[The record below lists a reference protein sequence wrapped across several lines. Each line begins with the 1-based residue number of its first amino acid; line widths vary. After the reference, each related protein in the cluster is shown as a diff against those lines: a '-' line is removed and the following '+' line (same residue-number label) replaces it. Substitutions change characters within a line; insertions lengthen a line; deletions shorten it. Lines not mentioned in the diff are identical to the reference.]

1 MPDLSTQQLKELF
14 DQYGADL
21 FALCYLQAGRP
32 AQALDL
38 MAAALCDM
46 AANPRLWA
54 QAASPR
60 EGFFRAAYLNCLDNS
75 LRRPKR
81 RKKKKDSP
89 LEEVPRALPFTLT
102 DPLRQVMKLRLA
114 HKAAL
119 FCRERLGLS
128 GEESARVLGTSP
140 LRAQRLAESAL
151 KKAGVTQG
159 QARAN
164 LEALA
169 PGPENLE
176 RVWQEFLDQQGRGGF
191 AARQRC
197 RRARRFL
204 DAAMPYLALGVVAVC
219 AAAYL
224 GVEYGWFGAPY
235 TPTQPIEG
243 VITQEGYDGD
253 SAVSLP
259 IETGDVSVFVP
270 EEEGFAEYIVHN
282 TPYSPEDILRQM
294 VYLGGAPE
302 GTTLLSANLDS
313 GGTESS
319 DGSTVT
325 YTLGDT
331 LSLTLEFSQE
341 AASLSGEE
349 GEQMLQAMAATFAA
363 YTQGP
368 GPALHPLPGRRA
380 DGKRKNRPGFP
391 GQPADRHPHRG
402 DGLPGI
408 MGTR

>member
-259 IETGDVSVFVP
+259 IETGDVSVYVP
-270 EEEGFAEYIVHN
+270 QEEGFAEYIVHN

-294 VYLGGAPE
+294 VLLGGAPE

-331 LSLTLEFSQE
+331 FSLTLEFSQE

-349 GEQMLQAMAATFAA
+349 GERMLQAMAATFAA
-363 YTQGP
+363 YTAQTAGDVNQLSFRCQGEE
-368 GPALHPLPGRRA
+368 LTVN
-380 DGKRKNRPGFP
+380 GKTAQDFLG
-391 GQPADRHPHRG
+391 GQ
-402 DGLPGI
+402 LTV
-408 MGTR
+408 TRTAETDYRE

>member
-270 EEEGFAEYIVHN
+270 EEGGFAEYIVHN

-294 VYLGGAPE
+294 VYLGGAPA

-349 GEQMLQAMAATFAA
+349 GERTLQAMAATFAA
-363 YTQGP
+363 YTQGLDRLSFRCQ
-368 GPALHPLPGRRA
+368 GEELTVNGKTAQDFL
-380 DGKRKNRPGFP
+380 DG
-391 GQPADRHPHRG
+391 Q
-402 DGLPGI
+402 LTI
-408 MGTR
+408 TRTVETDYRE

>member
-46 AANPRLWA
+46 ASSPRLWA

-151 KKAGVTQG
+151 KKAGITQG

-270 EEEGFAEYIVHN
+270 EEGGFAEYIVHN

-294 VYLGGAPE
+294 VYLGGAPA

-349 GEQMLQAMAATFAA
+349 GERTLQAMAATFAA
-363 YTQGP
+363 YTQGLDRLSFRCQ
-368 GPALHPLPGRRA
+368 GEELTVN
-380 DGKRKNRPGFP
+380 GKTAQDFLDS
-391 GQPADRHPHRG
+391 Q
-402 DGLPGI
+402 LTV
-408 MGTR
+408 TRTAETDYRE

>member
-151 KKAGVTQG
+151 KKAGITQG

-169 PGPENLE
+169 PGEDNLE
-176 RVWQEFLDQQGRGGF
+176 RVWEEFLDQQGRGGF

-270 EEEGFAEYIVHN
+270 EEGGFAEYIVHN

-294 VYLGGAPE
+294 VYLGGAPQ

-349 GEQMLQAMAATFAA
+349 GERMLQAMAATFAA
-363 YTQGP
+363 YTAQTAGDVNQLSFRCQGEELTVN
-368 GPALHPLPGRRA
+368 GKTAQDFL
-380 DGKRKNRPGFP
+380 DG
-391 GQPADRHPHRG
+391 Q
-402 DGLPGI
+402 LTV
-408 MGTR
+408 TRTVETDYRE

>member
-46 AANPRLWA
+46 ASSPRLWA

-224 GVEYGWFGAPY
+224 GVEYGWFGTPY

-243 VITQEGYDGD
+243 VITQEGYNGD

-270 EEEGFAEYIVHN
+270 EEGGFAEYIVHN

-349 GEQMLQAMAATFAA
+349 GERMLQAMAATFAA
-363 YTQGP
+363 YTQGLDQLSIRCQ
-368 GPALHPLPGRRA
+368 GEELTANGKTAQEFL
-380 DGKRKNRPGFP
+380 DG
-391 GQPADRHPHRG
+391 Q
-402 DGLPGI
+402 LTI
-408 MGTR
+408 TRTVETDYRE

>member
-270 EEEGFAEYIVHN
+270 EEGGFAEYIVHN

-349 GEQMLQAMAATFAA
+349 GERMLQAMAATFAA
-363 YTQGP
+363 YTQGLDQLSIRCQ
-368 GPALHPLPGRRA
+368 GEELTVNGKTAQDFL
-380 DGKRKNRPGFP
+380 DG
-391 GQPADRHPHRG
+391 Q
-402 DGLPGI
+402 LTI
-408 MGTR
+408 TRTVETDYRE

>member
-151 KKAGVTQG
+151 KKAGITQG

-270 EEEGFAEYIVHN
+270 EEGGFAEYIVHN

-294 VYLGGAPE
+294 VYLGGAPQ

-349 GEQMLQAMAATFAA
+349 GERMLQAMAATFAA
-363 YTQGP
+363 YTAQTAGDVNQLSIRCQGEELTVN
-368 GPALHPLPGRRA
+368 GKTAQDFL
-380 DGKRKNRPGFP
+380 DG
-391 GQPADRHPHRG
+391 Q
-402 DGLPGI
+402 LTI
-408 MGTR
+408 TRTVETDYRE

>member
-169 PGPENLE
+169 PGEDNLE
-176 RVWQEFLDQQGRGGF
+176 RVWEEFLDQQGRGGF

-235 TPTQPIEG
+235 TPTPPIEG

-270 EEEGFAEYIVHN
+270 EEGGFAEYIVHN

-294 VYLGGAPE
+294 VYLGGAPQ

-349 GEQMLQAMAATFAA
+349 GERMLQAMAATFAA
-363 YTQGP
+363 YTQGLDQLSIRCQ
-368 GPALHPLPGRRA
+368 GEELTVN
-380 DGKRKNRPGFP
+380 GKTAQDFLDS
-391 GQPADRHPHRG
+391 Q
-402 DGLPGI
+402 LTV
-408 MGTR
+408 TRTVETDYRE

>member
-46 AANPRLWA
+46 AANPRLWT
-54 QAASPR
+54 QAPSPR

-169 PGPENLE
+169 PGEDNLE
-176 RVWQEFLDQQGRGGF
+176 RVWEEFLDQQGRGGF

-270 EEEGFAEYIVHN
+270 EEGGFAEYIVHN

-294 VYLGGAPE
+294 VLLGGAPE

-349 GEQMLQAMAATFAA
+349 GERMLQAMAATFAA
-363 YTQGP
+363 YTQGLDQLSIRCQ
-368 GPALHPLPGRRA
+368 GEELTVNGKTAQDFL
-380 DGKRKNRPGFP
+380 DG
-391 GQPADRHPHRG
+391 Q
-402 DGLPGI
+402 LTI
-408 MGTR
+408 TRTVETDYRE

>member
-151 KKAGVTQG
+151 KKAGITQG

-270 EEEGFAEYIVHN
+270 EEGGFAEYIVHN

-349 GEQMLQAMAATFAA
+349 GERMLQAMAATFAA
-363 YTQGP
+363 YTQGLDRLSFRCQ
-368 GPALHPLPGRRA
+368 GEELTVNGKTAQDFL
-380 DGKRKNRPGFP
+380 DG
-391 GQPADRHPHRG
+391 Q
-402 DGLPGI
+402 LTV
-408 MGTR
+408 TRTVETDYRE

>member
-224 GVEYGWFGAPY
+224 GVEYGWFGTPY

-270 EEEGFAEYIVHN
+270 EEGGFAEYIVHN

-341 AASLSGEE
+341 AATLSGEE
-349 GEQMLQAMAATFAA
+349 GERMLQAMAATFAA
-363 YTQGP
+363 YTAQTAGDVNQLSIRCQGEELTVN
-368 GPALHPLPGRRA
+368 GKTAQDFL
-380 DGKRKNRPGFP
+380 DG
-391 GQPADRHPHRG
+391 Q
-402 DGLPGI
+402 LTI
-408 MGTR
+408 TRTVETDYRE

>member
-54 QAASPR
+54 QAPSPR

-81 RKKKKDSP
+81 RKKRKDSP

-151 KKAGVTQG
+151 KKAGITQG

-169 PGPENLE
+169 PGEDNLE

-270 EEEGFAEYIVHN
+270 EEGGFAEYIVHN

-294 VYLGGAPE
+294 VLLGGAPE

-349 GEQMLQAMAATFAA
+349 GERMLQAMAATFAA
-363 YTQGP
+363 YTQGLDRLSFRCQ
-368 GPALHPLPGRRA
+368 GEELTVN
-380 DGKRKNRPGFP
+380 GKTAQDFLG
-391 GQPADRHPHRG
+391 GQ
-402 DGLPGI
+402 LTI
-408 MGTR
+408 TRTVETDYRE

>member
-151 KKAGVTQG
+151 KKAGITQG
-159 QARAN
+159 QVRAN

-169 PGPENLE
+169 PGEDNLE

-270 EEEGFAEYIVHN
+270 EEGGFAEYIVHN

-294 VYLGGAPE
+294 VYLGGAPQ

-349 GEQMLQAMAATFAA
+349 GERMLQAMAATFAA
-363 YTQGP
+363 YTQGLDQLSIRCQ
-368 GPALHPLPGRRA
+368 GEELTVNGKTAQDFL
-380 DGKRKNRPGFP
+380 DG
-391 GQPADRHPHRG
+391 Q
-402 DGLPGI
+402 LTI
-408 MGTR
+408 TRTVETDYRE

>member
-151 KKAGVTQG
+151 KKAGITQG
-159 QARAN
+159 QAQTN

-270 EEEGFAEYIVHN
+270 EEGGFAEYIVHN

-294 VYLGGAPE
+294 VYLGGAPQ

-349 GEQMLQAMAATFAA
+349 GERMLQAMAATFAA
-363 YTQGP
+363 YTAQTAGDVNQLSFRCP
-368 GPALHPLPGRRA
+368 GEELTVNGKTAQDFL
-380 DGKRKNRPGFP
+380 DG
-391 GQPADRHPHRG
+391 Q
-402 DGLPGI
+402 LTI
-408 MGTR
+408 TRTAETDYRE

>member
-119 FCRERLGLS
+119 FCRERLGFS
-128 GEESARVLGTSP
+128 GEESARVLATSP

-270 EEEGFAEYIVHN
+270 EEGGFAEYIVHN

-294 VYLGGAPE
+294 VLLGGAPE

-349 GEQMLQAMAATFAA
+349 GERMLQAMAATFAA
-363 YTQGP
+363 YTQGLDRLSFRCQ
-368 GPALHPLPGRRA
+368 GEELTVN
-380 DGKRKNRPGFP
+380 GKTAQDFLG
-391 GQPADRHPHRG
+391 GQ
-402 DGLPGI
+402 LTI
-408 MGTR
+408 TRTVETDYRE

>member
-270 EEEGFAEYIVHN
+270 EEGGFAEYIVHN

-349 GEQMLQAMAATFAA
+349 GERMLQAMAATFAA
-363 YTQGP
+363 YTQGLDQLSIRCQ
-368 GPALHPLPGRRA
+368 GEELTVNGKTAQDFL
-380 DGKRKNRPGFP
+380 DG
-391 GQPADRHPHRG
+391 Q
-402 DGLPGI
+402 LTV
-408 MGTR
+408 TRTVETDYRE

>member
-151 KKAGVTQG
+151 KKAGITQG

-224 GVEYGWFGAPY
+224 GVEYGWFGTPY

-270 EEEGFAEYIVHN
+270 EEGGFAEYIVHN

-294 VYLGGAPE
+294 VLLGGAPQ

-363 YTQGP
+363 YTQGLDQLSIRCQ
-368 GPALHPLPGRRA
+368 GEELTVNGKTAQDFL
-380 DGKRKNRPGFP
+380 DG
-391 GQPADRHPHRG
+391 Q
-402 DGLPGI
+402 LTI
-408 MGTR
+408 TRTAETDYRE

>member
-46 AANPRLWA
+46 ASSPRLWA

-224 GVEYGWFGAPY
+224 GVEYGWFGTPY

-270 EEEGFAEYIVHN
+270 EEGGFAEYIVHN

-294 VYLGGAPE
+294 VYLGGAPQ

-349 GEQMLQAMAATFAA
+349 GERMLQAMAATFAA
-363 YTQGP
+363 YTAQTAGDVNQLSFRCQGEE
-368 GPALHPLPGRRA
+368 LTVN
-380 DGKRKNRPGFP
+380 GKTAQDFLG
-391 GQPADRHPHRG
+391 GQ
-402 DGLPGI
+402 LTI
-408 MGTR
+408 TRTVETDYRE

>member
-54 QAASPR
+54 QAPSPR

-151 KKAGVTQG
+151 KKAGITQG

-259 IETGDVSVFVP
+259 IETGDVSVYVP
-270 EEEGFAEYIVHN
+270 QEEGFAEYIVHN

-294 VYLGGAPE
+294 VLLGGAPQ

-349 GEQMLQAMAATFAA
+349 GERMLQAMAATFAA
-363 YTQGP
+363 YTAQTAGDVNQLSFRCQGEE
-368 GPALHPLPGRRA
+368 LTVN
-380 DGKRKNRPGFP
+380 GKTAQDFLG
-391 GQPADRHPHRG
+391 GQ
-402 DGLPGI
+402 LTI
-408 MGTR
+408 TRTVETDYRE

>member
-119 FCRERLGLS
+119 FCRERLCLS

-224 GVEYGWFGAPY
+224 GVEYGWFGTPY

-243 VITQEGYDGD
+243 VITQEGYNGD

-270 EEEGFAEYIVHN
+270 EEGGFAEYIVHN

-349 GEQMLQAMAATFAA
+349 GERMLQAMAATFAA
-363 YTQGP
+363 YTAQTAGDVNQLSIRCQGEELTVN
-368 GPALHPLPGRRA
+368 GKTAQDFL
-380 DGKRKNRPGFP
+380 DG
-391 GQPADRHPHRG
+391 Q
-402 DGLPGI
+402 LTI
-408 MGTR
+408 TRTVETDYRE

>member
-270 EEEGFAEYIVHN
+270 EEGGFAEYIVHN

-294 VYLGGAPE
+294 VLLGGAPE

-349 GEQMLQAMAATFAA
+349 GERMLQAMAATFAA
-363 YTQGP
+363 YTQGLDQLSFRCQ
-368 GPALHPLPGRRA
+368 GEELTVNGKTAQDFL
-380 DGKRKNRPGFP
+380 DG
-391 GQPADRHPHRG
+391 Q
-402 DGLPGI
+402 LTV
-408 MGTR
+408 TRTVETDYRE